1 MCDVADRASIAVRL
15 GRNAVFQE
23 QMTSRWWET
32 ISTMVNDREG
42 DVHASDAFMLG
53 AIAQLMGTIQDHLCQ
68 LSLASLS

>member
-1 MCDVADRASIAVRL
+1 M

-53 AIAQLMGTIQDHLCQ
+53 AIAQLMGTIQDHLCE
-68 LSLASLS
+68 S